1 MPPEQIRDSMKNTAR
16 AQQAETQHQEE
27 PPLELPRGTFDF
39 GKAAELPH
47 NQTGLLLRLDRWSGV
62 LLPPAVLGN
71 YKMDVTRTR
80 QLARW
85 LELQAFRLDSAQALS
100 AKVYAKPVRLDD
112 DGRPT
117 VFGLAGLT
125 QKPGKWAAIC
135 YHSSRWDE
143 QAQQRFETG
152 RYIELPETTF
162 RKKDVS
168 RIIAL
173 ARWLEAG
180 AAWLKEGQTARTDA

>member
-1 MPPEQIRDSMKNTAR
+1 MKQAAR
-16 AQQAETQHQEE
+16 AQQVATQLPEE
-27 PPLELPRGTFDF
+27 SPPKLPRRTFDF
-39 GKAAELPH
+39 GKAAELH
-47 NQTGLLLRLDRWSGV
+47 HDQTGLLLRVERWSGV

-85 LELQAFRLDSAQALS
+85 LELQAFRLDPAQALM

-117 VFGLAGLT
+117 AFGLAGLT

-162 RKKDVS
+162 SKQNVS

-180 AAWLKEGQTARTDA
+180 AAWLKEGQTARTEA